1 MPPAGPKS
9 DINRSGAEVSD
20 FPAVCNDC
28 LSATD
33 NPFIQMIKEDRGM
46 ECKICTRPFTVFR
59 WAADRTSR
67 FKKTNVSF
75 LLPFLVFA
83 ATDSVVRFALRVHA

>member
-9 DINRSGAEVSD
+9 DINRSGSEVTD

-33 NPFIQMIKEDRGM
+33 NPFIQMIKEDHGM

-67 FKKTNVSF
+67 FKKTNVRTKPPPPP
-75 LLPFLVFA
+75 LPPPASLYGGGGS
-83 ATDSVVRFALRVHA
+83 D